1 MISFTAPTSKYPRND
16 GSQQGVEIAL
26 YTSTRELQGRGFY
39 EAIKY
44 ISYI

>member
-1 MISFTAPTSKYPRND
+1 MISFTAPTSKYRRND
-16 GSQQGVEIAL
+16 GKQRGVEIAL
-26 YTSTRELQGRGFY
+26 YASTREFQGRGFY